1 MQETADK
8 MDLFPG
14 TDDDHDYIIKA
25 YQSVLKGRGFYA
37 GAIDG
42 IWGVKSM
49 AAAEDFQRSKNIDA
63 NGIMNADTVLRL
75 FGLEG

>member
-1 MQETADK
+1 
-8 MDLFPG
+8 
-14 TDDDHDYIIKA
+14 
-25 YQSVLKGRGFYA
+25 
-37 GAIDG
+37 
-42 IWGVKSM
+42 M